1 MTEDEQ
7 QPAVREEERAE
18 LADSQDGVV
27 IRTATGND
35 LDAVVRVGHR
45 TWLATYEP
53 IAGPDYVAMGLA
65 KWWTTDAII
74 PSIRV
79 GRTLV
84 AEQDGEVV
92 AMAAYGTQGE
102 DLVLWKLYVL
112 PEHHGHGI
120 GRRLLAS
127 VVDRALELGHT
138 RLVVSHTDGNEQG
151 NRFYERNGFR
161 FTERESGGSGMP
173 DTIWLVKDLS
183 VPKTLPEE
191 SRR

>member
-1 MTEDEQ
+1 MTDEQ
-7 QPAVREEERAE
+7 QPAVPMDNRTAPDDG
-18 LADSQDGVV
+18 ADGVV

-65 KWWTTDAII
+65 KWWTTDAVI

-112 PEHHGHGI
+112 PESHGHGI
-120 GRRLLAS
+120 GRRLLAT
-127 VVDRALELGHT
+127 VVERAVALGHT
-138 RLVVSHTDGNEQG
+138 RLVVSHVDGNDQG

-161 FTERESGGSGMP
+161 ITEREAGGSGMP
-173 DTIWLVKDLS
+173 DTIWMVKDLE
-183 VPKTLPEE
+183 VPENLAEE
-191 SRR
+191 ARR

>member
-1 MTEDEQ
+1 MTDER
-7 QPAVREEERAE
+7 QPVVREEERAGPG
-18 LADSQDGVV
+18 DSPDGVV

-45 TWLATYEP
+45 TWQATYEP
-53 IAGPDYVAMGLA
+53 IAGPEYVAMGLA
-65 KWWTTDAII
+65 KWWTTDAVI

-112 PEHHGHGI
+112 PEHHGRGI
-120 GRRLLAS
+120 GRLLLAA
-127 VVDRALELGHT
+127 VVDRGVELGHT
-138 RLVVSHTDGNEQG
+138 RLVVSHIDGNEQG
-151 NRFYERNGFR
+151 NRFYGRNGFR
-161 FTERESGGSGMP
+161 TTERESGGSGMP
-173 DTIWLVKDLS
+173 DTIWMVKELT
-183 VPKTLPEE
+183 VPQEHAEE
-191 SRR
+191 TGT